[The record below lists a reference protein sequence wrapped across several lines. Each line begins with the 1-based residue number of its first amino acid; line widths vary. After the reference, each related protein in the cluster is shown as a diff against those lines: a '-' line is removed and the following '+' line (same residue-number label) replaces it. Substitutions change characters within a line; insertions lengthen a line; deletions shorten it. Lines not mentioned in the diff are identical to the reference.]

1 MKEKFILPD
10 EQIVL
15 SIIVPCHNSEKF
27 IRDNISLLLLNLKSN
42 EELILI
48 ENGSTD
54 NTWNYLNELY
64 GGTEF
69 PNITL
74 KQSNKGLGF
83 ALRLG
88 INESRGSKIVFMA
101 DDLPF
106 GMQELNLARTEN
118 SKSCYFIISKYNE
131 TRNFSLRN
139 LQGLIFIR
147 LRELI
152 LASEVQDSQA
162 TFYGD
167 SALIKRLANYSQE
180 KSFLITLELIAIA
193 RLLEIKIIE
202 VPAENSAY
210 RLRPTTLRFRDP
222 IKMFFGLFNI
232 KSRMKFVKT
241 NILESD
247 KRDG

>member
-1 MKEKFILPD
+1 LPT
-10 EQIVL
+10 EQITL

-27 IRDNISLLLLNLKSN
+27 IRDTIGLLLLKLKSN

-54 NTWNYLNELY
+54 NTWNYINQLY
-64 GGTEF
+64 GGMKF
-69 PNITL
+69 PNIIL
-74 KQSNKGLGF
+74 MQSNKGLGF

-88 INESRGSKIVFMA
+88 IKESRGSKIVFMA

-118 SKSCYFIISKYNE
+118 SKISYFIISKYNE
-131 TRNFSLRN
+131 KLGNFNFRN
-139 LQGLIFIR
+139 LQGFIFIR

-152 LASEVQDSQA
+152 LESKVQDSQA

-167 SALIKRLANYSQE
+167 AALIKRIANYSQE
-180 KSFLITLELIAIA
+180 KNFLITLELIVIA

-202 VPAENSAY
+202 VPAENFTY
-210 RLRPTTLRFRDP
+210 KMRPTTVHFYDP
-222 IKMFFGLFNI
+222 IKMFFGLFKI
-232 KSRMKFVKT
+232 KSRMKFVKKI
-241 NILESD
+241 ILEGDKSD
-247 KRDG
+247 R